1 MLQVL
6 THLNYNILSRL
17 NSFRRIDAQD
27 EELNDSPEEIF
38 RVCSH
43 FHYCYKQNQ
52 ENNIGST
59 VGNRIPIFSVRA
71 LIDYSNKNKRTNKQK
86 TEKTNKQKP

>member
-1 MLQVL
+1 MVTNTPNF
-6 THLNYNILSRL
+6 THP
-17 NSFRRIDAQD
+17 IDAQD

-86 TEKTNKQKP
+86 PFFPKQLG